1 MDFEKTGA
9 VLPIFWNNNSLDN
22 QNNID
27 VSAKIAKVR
36 CHLDLRHH
44 IFSCRVIDRWNSL
57 PQNVI
62 DSSRVNCFKNA
73 LDKIRKTTMGFF
85 ED

>member
-1 MDFEKTGA
+1 MYSGSTLVSFHQFFTLSPVTTTRGH
-9 VLPIFWNNNSLDN
+9 
-22 QNNID
+22 
-27 VSAKIAKVR
+27 SAKIAKVR

-44 IFSCRVIDRWNSL
+44 FFSCRVIYRWNSL

-62 DSSRVNCFKNA
+62 DSSSVNGFKNA
-73 LDKIRKTTMGFF
+73 LDRIRKTTMGFF